1 MYIGYNWL
9 KEYVEVPFTPEELAE
24 RLTMLGL
31 EVGGISRYQR
41 GLELCKVALIKGINP
56 HPNADNLSLCL
67 VDIGERTL
75 TVVCGASNMKSG
87 DKIPI
92 ALPEAILPR
101 AGSIKEATI
110 RGVPSAG
117 MLCSAWELGLG
128 DDRSGLM
135 ILPED
140 APQGSDLATY
150 LNLSDTILDI
160 DITPNRADCLS
171 HLGIAREVAAM
182 TGGTASLPKIHFPEK
197 GEPIEE
203 RIGIQIVDPGLCFR
217 YAARIITGVT
227 IGPSP
232 AWLESRLQSVG
243 IRSINNVVDVTNF
256 VLMETGQ
263 PLHAF
268 DYDLLRGKRI
278 IVRPAREHETFATL
292 DGIAR
297 AMNPSMLMIAD
308 AERSV
313 ALAGVMGGMDSEVT
327 GKTTTILIE
336 SAIFNPVSIRNTSR
350 QLGLSTEAS
359 QRFERGIDPEGVVP
373 SADRATQL
381 ILQLAGGRAAKGALD
396 VYPRR
401 ITKDPIQ
408 LRPKRANMIIGLDLP
423 AKTMEGILNGLSFT
437 TLSRTKEYM
446 TVQPPSFRQDISREI
461 DLVEEIA
468 RFYGYNRIPTT
479 IPSGSIPMT
488 EKISKNQHVMSI
500 TRDILVGAGLT
511 EVINFSFTKKGLFDN
526 IKIGVHNNVPDT
538 VTISNPLTEEHNS
551 LRPSVI
557 PGLIQNLVHNL
568 SRQNPDL
575 KIFEL
580 STCFFPSAE
589 KAMPVNEHKRLG
601 IAMMGRT
608 DGRHWRIP
616 ERNVDIYDIRG
627 LIELLLEEIG
637 IRDYHF
643 EPASVQWLEK
653 GGALHITRGRSI
665 FGIVGY
671 VSERIRDCFD
681 LKKPALVVELDF
693 DGLAEC
699 AQPGEYTFEALPK
712 FPPVLRD
719 LAIIIGECT
728 TFRHVLDLI
737 REEGGKLLQD
747 VSLFD
752 VYVGRQIPEGKKSLA
767 FSLMYRSETRTLT
780 DEEVNEV
787 HQRIID
793 RLRSELSA
801 ELR

>member
-31 EVGGISRYQR
+31 EIGGISRYLR
-41 GLELCKVALIKGINP
+41 GLDLCRVALITRIDP
-56 HPNADNLSLCL
+56 HPNADKLCL
-67 VDIGERTL
+67 CTLDIGEHTT
-75 TVVCGASNMKSG
+75 TVVCGATNMKTG
-87 DKIPI
+87 DRVPI
-92 ALPEAILPR
+92 ALPGAVLPR
-101 AGSIKEATI
+101 AGEIKEATL
-110 RGVPSAG
+110 RGVASAG

-135 ILPED
+135 ILPQD
-140 APQGSDLATY
+140 APAGSDLAEY
-150 LNLSDTILDI
+150 LNISDTILDVE
-160 DITPNRADCLS
+160 ITPNRADCLS

-182 TGGTASLPKIHFPEK
+182 TGGRAALPDIRFPEE
-197 GEPIEE
+197 GEPIEQH
-203 RIGIQIVDPGLCFR
+203 IGIEIVDPDLCFR

-232 AWLESRLQSVG
+232 AWLASRLESVG

-268 DYDLLRGKRI
+268 DYDLLRKKRI
-278 IVRPAREHETFATL
+278 IVRPAWEKEVFTTL
-292 DGIAR
+292 DGVER
-297 AMNPSMLMIAD
+297 TMDPSMLMIAD

-313 ALAGVMGGMDSEVT
+313 ALAGVMGGMESEVT
-327 GKTTTILIE
+327 ENTTNLLIE
-336 SAIFNPVSIRNTSR
+336 SAIFNPTSIRNTSR
-350 QLGLSTEAS
+350 RLGLSTEAS
-359 QRFERGIDPEGVVP
+359 QRFERGIDPERVVP

-396 VYPRR
+396 VYPRP
-401 ITKDPIQ
+401 IIKDPVR

-423 AKTMEGILNGLSFT
+423 AQAMEDILTGLSFV
-437 TLSRTKEYM
+437 TLSRTTEHI
-446 TVQPPSFRQDISREI
+446 TVQPPSFRQDVSEEI

-479 IPSGSIPMT
+479 IPGGSIPMT
-488 EKISKNQHVMSI
+488 EKMSKDQRIMSM
-500 TRDILVGAGLT
+500 TRDILVGAGLS
-511 EVINFSFTKKGLFDN
+511 EVVNFSFTKKGLFDN
-526 IKIGVHNNVPDT
+526 IKIGMDDNAEPVP
-538 VTISNPLTEEHNS
+538 ISNPLTEEHNS

-557 PGLIQNLVHNL
+557 PGLIQNLIYNL

-580 STCFFPSAE
+580 STCFFPSEE
-589 KAMPVNEHKRLG
+589 KAMPVTERIRLG
-601 IAMMGRT
+601 IAMMGRNKE
-608 DGRHWRIP
+608 RHWRIP

-627 LIELLLEEIG
+627 VIELLLEEVG
-637 IRDYHF
+637 IREF
-643 EPASVQWLEK
+643 RLEPASVPWLEE
-653 GGALHITRGRSI
+653 GGALHITDGTSR

-671 VSERIRDCFD
+671 VSGRIREYFD
-681 LKKPALVVELDF
+681 LKKPALVAELDF
-693 DGLAEC
+693 DGLVER

-719 LAIIIGECT
+719 LAIIIDKRT

-737 REEGGKLLQD
+737 QEEGGELLRD

-752 VYVGRQIPEGKKSLA
+752 IYVGRQIPEGKKSLA
-767 FSLMYRSETRTLT
+767 FSLMYRSESRTLT

-793 RLRSELSA
+793 RLCSALGA